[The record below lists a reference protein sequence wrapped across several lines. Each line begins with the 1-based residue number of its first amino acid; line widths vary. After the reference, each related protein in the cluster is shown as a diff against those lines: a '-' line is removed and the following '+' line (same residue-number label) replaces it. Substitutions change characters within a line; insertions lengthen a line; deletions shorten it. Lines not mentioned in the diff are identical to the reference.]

1 LSQRDPEKKNIKIDF
16 EPEGNATGESDAAAP
31 AAEPVVIDS
40 GNRSRVAGAG
50 DVSLEAWKKLQDD
63 NKDLLQTMQRRQA
76 DFDNYRRQ
84 SEQRLAKEHARGI
97 ETLAGKLLPVL
108 DGFDLALAASNDA
121 AVQEYSKGVE
131 IIRKQL
137 WDVLAK
143 QGIERIDALG
153 KPFNPHLH
161 HAIESVETSEY
172 PDGTVTQVLQ
182 QGYSFHDRV
191 LRPAMVK
198 VSSHTE
204 SAPSGHR

>member
-1 LSQRDPEKKNIKIDF
+1 MNHRDSDKKKIKI
-16 EPEGNATGESDAAAP
+16 ELVPEANDSAETDAAIP
-31 AAEPVVIDS
+31 GSETGAAS
-40 GNRSRVAGAG
+40 AG
-50 DVSLEAWKKLQDD
+50 DASLEAWKKLQDD
-63 NKDLLQTMQRRQA
+63 NKDLLQTLQRRQA
-76 DFDNYRRQ
+76 DFENYRRQ

-97 ETLAGKLLPVL
+97 ETLAEKLLPVL
-108 DGFDLALAASNDA
+108 DGFDLALAAPNDPA
-121 AVQEYSKGVE
+121 IQEYAKGVE

-143 QGIERIDALG
+143 QGIERIEALG

-182 QGYSFHDRV
+182 QGYIFHDRV

-198 VSSHTE
+198 VSSHSE
-204 SAPSGHR
+204 SAASGKG

>member
-1 LSQRDPEKKNIKIDF
+1 MKIELVPEVALPRRAISLLPAGGDA
-16 EPEGNATGESDAAAP
+16 ENASAPPAQATRLWRLGRSCRTTTRTCCKPCSGAKPILTITAGSPSSAWRKSMPGESKRWRK
-31 AAEPVVIDS
+31 S
-40 GNRSRVAGAG
+40 CCRC
-50 DVSLEAWKKLQDD
+50 
-63 NKDLLQTMQRRQA
+63 
-76 DFDNYRRQ
+76 
-84 SEQRLAKEHARGI
+84 
-97 ETLAGKLLPVL
+97 L
-108 DGFDLALAASNDA
+108 DGFDLALAASPTIRPCRNTA
-121 AVQEYSKGVE
+121 KGVE

-182 QGYSFHDRV
+182 QGYIFHDRV

-198 VSSHTE
+198 VSSHSE
-204 SAPSGHR
+204 SAASGKG

>member
-1 LSQRDPEKKNIKIDF
+1 MNHRDSEKKKIKIEF
-16 EPEGNATGESDAAAP
+16 GPEVNAAGEGDIPMPGADAGGDAENRFGAA
-31 AAEPVVIDS
+31 S
-40 GNRSRVAGAG
+40 AG
-50 DVSLEAWKKLQDD
+50 DASLEAWKKLQDD
-63 NKDLLQTMQRRQA
+63 NKDLLQTLQRRQA

-97 ETLAGKLLPVL
+97 ETLAEKLLPVL
-108 DGFDLALAASNDA
+108 DGFDRALAASNDP
-121 AVQEYSKGVE
+121 AVQEYAKGVE
-131 IIRKQL
+131 LIRKQL

-161 HAIESVETSEY
+161 HAIESVETNEY

-182 QGYSFHDRV
+182 QGYIFHDRV

-198 VSSHTE
+198 VSSHSE
-204 SAPSGHR
+204 SAASGQG

>member
-1 LSQRDPEKKNIKIDF
+1 MKIELVPEAN
-16 EPEGNATGESDAAAP
+16 PS
-31 AAEPVVIDS
+31 AEADPVVPAPETGGAS
-40 GNRSRVAGAG
+40 AG
-50 DVSLEAWKKLQDD
+50 DASLEAWKKLQDD
-63 NKDLLQTMQRRQA
+63 NKDLLQTLQRRQA

-97 ETLAGKLLPVL
+97 ESLAEKLLPVL
-108 DGFDLALAASNDA
+108 DGFDLALAASNDP

-161 HAIESVETSEY
+161 HGIESVETSEY

-182 QGYSFHDRV
+182 QGYIFHDRV

-198 VSSHTE
+198 VSSHSE
-204 SAPSGHR
+204 SAASSKR

>member
-1 LSQRDPEKKNIKIDF
+1 MKIELVPD
-16 EPEGNATGESDAAAP
+16 EGVPAESDTTVAAP
-31 AAEPVVIDS
+31 ETGAAS
-40 GNRSRVAGAG
+40 AG
-50 DVSLEAWKKLQDD
+50 DASLEAWKKLQDY
-63 NKDLLQTMQRRQA
+63 NKDLLQTLQRRQA

-84 SEQRLAKEHARGI
+84 SEQRLAKEHARGM
-97 ETLAGKLLPVL
+97 ETLLEKLLPVL
-108 DGFDLALAASNDA
+108 DGFDLALAASANP

-182 QGYSFHDRV
+182 QGYIFHDRV

-198 VSSHTE
+198 VSSHSE
-204 SAPSGHR
+204 SAASGKG